1 MLSFMGD
8 PMKRQNNI
16 GFTLTELMAVV
27 IIVAILAAVS
37 VGYYGKAQEQSY
49 FAEGL
54 STVSAIAEAVNRSY
68 LDDQL
73 EGKTPTKQP
82 KISSLDVGISGNN
95 RSCRTSSDYC
105 VRTRYFEINIGDD
118 GVTTAT
124 RTSEKSVAQY
134 QIQIQPHF
142 AATNRDQIAC
152 IGASADSDSLKFCQA
167 MGYTQCVDT
176 VCTKD

>member
-1 MLSFMGD
+1 
-8 PMKRQNNI
+8 MKKQNNL

-27 IIVAILAAVS
+27 IIVAILAAIS
-37 VGYYGKAQEQSY
+37 VGYYSKAQEQSY

-54 STVSAIAEAVNRSY
+54 STASAIAEAVNRSY

-73 EGKTPTKQP
+73 AGQTPTKRP

-105 VRTRYFEINIGDD
+105 VRTRYFEINIGAD

-124 RTSEKSVAQY
+124 RTSTKSIAQY
-134 QIQIQPHF
+134 TIQIWPHF
-142 AATNRDQIAC
+142 ASTNRDQIAC
-152 IGASADSDSLKFCQA
+152 IGASTGSDSFKFCQA
-167 MGYTQCVDT
+167 MGYTTCNDT
-176 VCTKD
+176 VCTKS

>member
-1 MLSFMGD
+1 
-8 PMKRQNNI
+8 MKKQNNL

-54 STVSAIAEAVNRSY
+54 STASAIAEAVNRSY
-68 LDDQL
+68 LDDKLAGQ
-73 EGKTPTKQP
+73 TPPTTKP

-95 RSCRTSSDYC
+95 RRCRTSSDYC

-124 RTSEKSVAQY
+124 RTSDKSIAKY
-134 QIQIQPHF
+134 TIQIQPHF

-152 IGASADSDSLKFCQA
+152 IGDSAGSDSLKFCQA
-167 MGYTQCVDT
+167 MGYTTCNDT
-176 VCTKD
+176 VCTKN